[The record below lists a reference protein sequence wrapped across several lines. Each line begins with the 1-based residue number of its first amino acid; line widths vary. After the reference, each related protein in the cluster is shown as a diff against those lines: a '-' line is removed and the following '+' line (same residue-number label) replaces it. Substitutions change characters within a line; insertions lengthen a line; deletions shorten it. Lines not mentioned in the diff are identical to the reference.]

1 MTDETDFK
9 SELYKVSVS
18 PFVLERSGKY
28 DSAIVAYRNAT
39 EILEVLVKKLKK
51 STAPKVNR
59 KMFERQVA
67 VHSERLA
74 YLEGLKAKGK
84 FENVVLPPTILDAMA
99 ELEATEGPKML
110 TQVRR
115 SLRQGI
121 GVRPLTMLQDRK
133 DLHDYFRTLEK
144 GENPEASRAPAHL
157 RTLLNPESDQIPF
170 LSPMLDPSRP
180 PITYR
185 ITHSSEL
192 VALGMRSHWYFV
204 KDATNTH
211 VLYGLQFVWSDSVPI
226 VNAVLRRAGEFL
238 PGMGAVGVRLRKTP
252 GGSFRIETTTLPDI
266 GAITETPDGAMHRKD
281 WSPRRFT
288 YGGRNFVWK
297 GGEKRLF
304 GSFVWETLY
313 ETKRVWAKDGSRTGK
328 MEDET
333 VGPRLCWGEKKGGNG
348 ADHTIYM
355 AYGLD
360 LYFREH
366 LLAAQLAR
374 LARTSYPPAKD
385 TSGIEAVG
393 AGFALV
399 GFLEAIS

>member
-1 MTDETDFK
+1 MADETDFK
-9 SELYKVSVS
+9 SDLYKVSVS
-18 PFVLERSGKY
+18 PFVLERNGQY
-28 DSAIVAYRNAT
+28 DNAITAYRNAT
-39 EILEVLVKKLKK
+39 EILDVLVKKLKK
-51 STAPKVNR
+51 STAPKINR
-59 KMFERQVA
+59 KMFERQIK
-67 VHSERLA
+67 VHSERLV
-74 YLEGLKAKGK
+74 YLEGLKAKGS
-84 FENVVLPPTILDAMA
+84 FDSIVLPPTVLDAVA
-99 ELEATEGPKML
+99 ELEATEGPRTL
-110 TQVRR
+110 TQG
-115 SLRQGI
+115 LR
-121 GVRPLTMLQDRK
+121 K
-133 DLHDYFRTLEK
+133 EKLESS
-144 GENPEASRAPAHL
+144 PAPAHL
-157 RTLLNPESDQIPF
+157 QALLNPNSEQIPF
-170 LSPMLDPSRP
+170 FSPTLDPSMP

-204 KDATNTH
+204 KDASNTH

-252 GGSFRIETTTLPDI
+252 GGSFRVETTTLPDI
-266 GAITETPDGAMHRKD
+266 GAVMETPDGAKHRKD

-297 GGEKRLF
+297 SGEKRMF
-304 GSFVWETLY
+304 NAFSWETLY
-313 ETKRVWAKDGSRTGK
+313 ETKRVWAKEGSQTGK

-333 VGPRLCWGEKKGGNG
+333 VGPRLCWGEKKGGSG

-355 AYGLD
+355 AHGLD
-360 LYFREH
+360 IYFREH
-366 LLAAQLAR
+366 LLAVQLAR

-385 TSGIEAVG
+385 TSGVEAVG